1 MGRSIAELEGSVLR
15 ILQKSAGYQGF
26 FSPEKVRD
34 AVQESFDYVSA
45 KMFESQ
51 GGQWLIKSKTF
62 NTVSGQAM
70 VDIPDDIA
78 QIRVVRYQIGLS
90 YIPLTYD
97 DNIEGVVYTSAAGM
111 TQFPSTWRFMEG
123 RIYFNPAL
131 GVGGEKYLQIE
142 YFSYPERF
150 LTDGQQIPKE
160 FDTSLQNFI
169 KYRAASI
176 LAASVGKFNREWAQ
190 FEQEWG
196 ATMLSIVNK
205 RVNSTQYIREFEG

>member
-1 MGRSIAELEGSVLR
+1 MSSPA
-15 ILQKSAGYQGF
+15 QSA
-26 FSPEKVRD
+26 
-34 AVQESFDYVSA
+34 YV
-45 KMFESQ
+45 
-51 GGQWLIKSKTF
+51 
-62 NTVSGQAM
+62 
-70 VDIPDDIA
+70 PA

-111 TQFPSTWRFMEG
+111 TQFPSTWRIMEG

-176 LAASVGKFNREWAQ
+176 LAATAKASLSADAVIVPTCVATPFKMTAAGKINVTI
-190 FEQEWG
+190 
-196 ATMLSIVNK
+196 ATGPLTAGVIEVW
-205 RVNSTQYIREFEG
+205 VLYTTAAA